1 MSIPPDELTPL
12 GNASTPTPAILPGYK
27 AHVTIA
33 GTGTSMDGL
42 TAPVVVLIDP
52 NTGLLVSAA
61 PWTPIYQTN
70 LSNVPQAV
78 TSGPAI
84 VGGWAFASSNN
95 VLVYVALYDAPPGA
109 VTVGTTV
116 PALVFGVPSAGHNTM
131 LSAHGIKFTT
141 AVTAAAL
148 ADRQGGTA
156 PNSPLACS
164 YFVRL
169 GAE

>member
-1 MSIPPDELTPL
+1 MAGL
-12 GNASTPTPAILPGYK
+12 NARARAESSGSYAVISAPGTAFDGKDALLVVAVDPASGQ
-27 AHVTIA
+27 
-33 GTGTSMDGL
+33 
-42 TAPVVVLIDP
+42 
-52 NTGLLVSAA
+52 LVSAA

-109 VTVGTTV
+109 VTVGTVV

-131 LSAHGIKFTT
+131 LSAHGINFTT